1 MFLVAVYYW
10 FIVVGAGTA
19 GCVLASRLSENE
31 NVRVLLLEAGD
42 DRTDD
47 SKFDIPYEALSQ
59 QTSDEVNWNDSTVP
73 QTAACKSMVDQVFI
87 SAVLLN
93 LLILNTTHT
102 HTHTH
107 TSILRPSGLCLE
119 LPECI
124 RGTGAYGGEINTKN
138 LGMNLW
144 WSMLLESDILC
155 SLGQSSYSQ

>member
-107 TSILRPSGLCLE
+107 THPFYGLLDFVWNYPSALEALERMVVRLILKISV
-119 LPECI
+119 
-124 RGTGAYGGEINTKN
+124 
-138 LGMNLW
+138 
-144 WSMLLESDILC
+144 
-155 SLGQSSYSQ
+155 